1 MKRSLIALTVMLFGA
16 VVGAQRGAP
25 SPEMQAALAKQ
36 EPLEKSTPRW
46 PFMNLVMP
54 GSASL
59 ILQSAAQT
67 VVA

>member
-1 MKRSLIALTVMLFGA
+1 
-16 VVGAQRGAP
+16 
-25 SPEMQAALAKQ
+25 MQAALAKQ

>member
-1 MKRSLIALTVMLFGA
+1 
-16 VVGAQRGAP
+16 
-25 SPEMQAALAKQ
+25 MQAALAKQ

-46 PFMNLVMP
+46 PFMNLVMT